1 MFQTSLQEVRS
12 DEVCLKPD
20 QELIPVVHFNRVC
33 IVCVCVCVLCVYVCT
48 YMFVKLYI
56 MP

>member
-33 IVCVCVCVLCVYVCT
+33 IVCVCVYVH
-48 YMFVKLYI
+48 MFVKLYI